1 MPDGATYRGKYSENN
16 CILADSHL
24 SDIIQGC
31 INADRGSQKEFY
43 QFFYGYAAAICMRYC
58 SNQDD
63 ISQVVND
70 GFLKIHRSLHQFN
83 PQHSDAEASL
93 KGWMKRIMINTAID
107 HLRKNNQRFLVADIA
122 EHHFE
127 VAEDAASSIDRMG
140 YKEILAIIQQ
150 LSPVYRTVFNLYV
163 MDGFK
168 HEEIARQLNISV
180 GASKSNL
187 SKARMNIQKML
198 KEKDS
203 NFYGQKAI

>member
-1 MPDGATYRGKYSENN
+1 M
-16 CILADSHL
+16 

-31 INADRGSQKEFY
+31 INANRVSQKEFY
-43 QFFYGYAAAICMRYC
+43 QYFYGYAAAICMRYC

-63 ISQVVND
+63 ITQIVND
-70 GFLKIHRSLHQFN
+70 GFLKVYRSLGQFN
-83 PQHSDAEASL
+83 PRHTDVEASL

-107 HLRKNNQRFLVADIA
+107 HLRKNNQRFLVAEIA
-122 EHHFE
+122 DHQFN
-127 VAEDAASSIDRMG
+127 VAEDAASSIDQLT

-168 HEEIARQLNISV
+168 HEEIAQQLKISV

-187 SKARMNIQKML
+187 SKARMNIQRML
-198 KEKDS
+198 KEKDN
-203 NFYGQKAI
+203 NFYGQTAI